1 MFGEEQWSTEGGN
14 TTWKD
19 SIKYILPAISNDDLA
34 ENGFDLKDH
43 VTGVAP
49 PGAQMS
55 SMIAYSAIN
64 EGTTIYGDTGIRAL
78 FNDADDLGKALQYGS
93 SLFPNSINE
102 DVLNSLGKVVAEY
115 AAFLAYNQVL
125 QTDNANAV
133 NGIITLS
140 SDIPNSSSM
149 EIDLRHSTWTF
160 DSIVHEIYSKNELVD
175 NLIKSAISADDLIE
189 LKNWYATSADNG
201 GTGDLID
208 DIDEIVAS
216 LQPATI
222 YAPLDAA
229 GVAIQI
235 GSNLK
240 DNYQF
245 TNGSDLVLG
254 GKGDDILW
262 GNGGADILLGGADN
276 DTLVGGSGND
286 WLDGGDGYDTVHYTT
301 NSANQTIHFKFDGT
315 LPKPVIKVDDG
326 MGGEDTL
333 RSIEKVV
340 GTTGND
346 IFSFKGSIPT
356 GYNLLIDGGGG
367 GHDIIDLHDAVDPK
381 GMKLYITNKSAGE
394 GFIQSRSGGAY
405 GTIRLQNFHT
415 NIIGSDASDLITDDS
430 SGVHTIDGGAGDDKI
445 TVSGSGATIDGGAGN
460 DVIHLKTA
468 AATIKFGVGGG
479 HDVVEFDSG
488 DGDYSLALQNLN
500 PDDVEVIAGG
510 HKIYGQGWSNDGNP
524 YHDGFHAQFIAVRIK
539 ATGETITFLEN
550 GDNVGPGGLTY
561 DAVEGAR
568 KLDSITFADGTVIG
582 LDELQLISAPE
593 GFITGVDSHFD
604 GWSYSRDYPNYLVFG
619 PNLRPASEY
628 LDYVNSTYLQAA
640 PIGAPPPA
648 PDRNIPGSPDDDD
661 LQPGDGNDDVTPG
674 TGSDTVHESRGNDTY
689 HWNSGDG
696 DDTITGSDATDGFNT
711 LALGSGITPADLQF
725 AVANDGAGL
734 TISFASQAGSIT
746 MTDELVGDGYA
757 VDRLVFSD
765 GTIMSRAD
773 LLAAAATVIS
783 AAETTVDG
791 TTSDDY
797 LFAPRGN
804 FIVNGLAGDDYIIV
818 GGSGSGII
826 RFAST
831 DGHDEVDDWGL
842 GYSRNDTLELTD
854 VNPGGVT
861 LTRSGEALL
870 VTINSTGASMNLT
883 KQFVQDDGNVHGV
896 SRIVF
901 ADGTIWKR
909 EQIIGILATAAGDS
923 APTATAATAS
933 TVQDAAIVRG
943 ALVATDPDAGDTLTF
958 SLDAPIT
965 GLAVAAD
972 GSWSFDPSN
981 PAYQHL
987 AQGEQLTLTA
997 NYHVTDSYG
1006 ASSSSTLTLTV
1017 TGTEDMPLVQQELS
1031 NRRLVGTDEFLL
1043 DVTSNFVDPDGDT
1056 LAFTATLADGTA
1068 LPSWLAFDNGQFS
1081 GVAPAGTSGVL
1092 DIVVAASDGILDA
1105 HATFR
1110 LHFGPDNLAPTAQA
1124 ISDASGNINTALDVA
1139 LPEGTFVDPEGDAL
1153 TLTATLG
1160 DGSALPAWLSFANGH
1175 LTGTPPSDAAGTY
1188 EIKVTATDGE
1198 LSTSSSF
1205 SLSIANYQLIT
1216 GTTGDDYFDLTT
1228 GFVVNGGLGDDFYSV
1243 TGDGSGAFNFA
1254 KGDGHDELDQPGDA
1268 IRNDTLVLTDINSDD
1283 VSVARYDY
1291 SATFTVD
1298 DTGDTFTA
1306 DWQFSGEY
1314 GGVPLGVE
1322 EIQFADGVTWNR
1334 NEILNRSATN
1344 EIAVDAANPDHTG
1357 TSLFETFVIG
1367 SGFGE
1372 SVIDDFAAVGADH
1385 DYLQFDRS
1393 QFSDWAHL
1401 LGATVQQGS
1410 DLVINL
1416 DENDSVRLT
1425 GVSMSNFTS
1434 LDVRFVG
1441 APV

>member
-1 MFGEEQWSTEGGN
+1 MF
-14 TTWKD
+14 
-19 SIKYILPAISNDDLA
+19 
-34 ENGFDLKDH
+34 
-43 VTGVAP
+43 
-49 PGAQMS
+49 
-55 SMIAYSAIN
+55 
-64 EGTTIYGDTGIRAL
+64 
-78 FNDADDLGKALQYGS
+78 
-93 SLFPNSINE
+93 
-102 DVLNSLGKVVAEY
+102 VL
-115 AAFLAYNQVL
+115 
-125 QTDNANAV
+125 
-133 NGIITLS
+133 I
-140 SDIPNSSSM
+140 
-149 EIDLRHSTWTF
+149 
-160 DSIVHEIYSKNELVD
+160 
-175 NLIKSAISADDLIE
+175 
-189 LKNWYATSADNG
+189 
-201 GTGDLID
+201 
-208 DIDEIVAS
+208 
-216 LQPATI
+216 
-222 YAPLDAA
+222 
-229 GVAIQI
+229 
-235 GSNLK
+235 
-240 DNYQF
+240 
-245 TNGSDLVLG
+245 
-254 GKGDDILW
+254 
-262 GNGGADILLGGADN
+262 
-276 DTLVGGSGND
+276 
-286 WLDGGDGYDTVHYTT
+286 T
-301 NSANQTIHFKFDGT
+301 NSEA
-315 LPKPVIKVDDG
+315 
-326 MGGEDTL
+326 GEGYI
-333 RSIEKVV
+333 RSKS
-340 GTTGND
+340 GTTGR
-346 IFSFKGSIPT
+346 IKFT
-356 GYNLLIDGGGG
+356 
-367 GHDIIDLHDAVDPK
+367 
-381 GMKLYITNKSAGE
+381 
-394 GFIQSRSGGAY
+394 
-405 GTIRLQNFHT
+405 NFHT
-415 NIIGSDASDLITDDS
+415 DIIGSDYADSITDDS
-430 SGVHTIDGGAGDDKI
+430 SGVHTINGGDGDDKI
-445 TVSGSGATIDGGAGN
+445 TVSGSGASIDGGAGN
-460 DVIHLKTA
+460 DVIHLNTA

-488 DGDYSLALQNLN
+488 DGDYNLALQNLN
-500 PDDVEVIAGG
+500 PNDVEVIAGG
-510 HKIYGQGWSNDGNP
+510 RYIYGQGSRDDGNP
-524 YHDGFHAQFIAVRIK
+524 YHDGYHAQFIAVRIK
-539 ATGETITFLEN
+539 ATGETITFQEN

-568 KLDSITFADGTVIG
+568 KLDSISFADGTVIG

-593 GFITGVDSHFD
+593 GFISGVDSHFD
-604 GWSYSRDYPNYLVFG
+604 GWGYSRDYPNYG

-640 PIGAPPPA
+640 PIGTPPPV
-648 PDRNIPGSPDDDD
+648 PDRNIPGTPDDDD

-711 LALGSGITPADLQF
+711 LALGTGITPADLQF

-746 MTDELVGDGYA
+746 ITDELVGDGYA
-757 VDRLVFSD
+757 VDRLVFAD

-773 LLAAAATVIS
+773 LLSAAATVIS
-783 AAETTVDG
+783 AAQTSVDG

-818 GGSGSGII
+818 GGSGAGII

-831 DGHDEVDDWGL
+831 DGHDEVDDGGL

-901 ADGTIWKR
+901 ADGTVWTR

-943 ALVATDPDAGDTLTF
+943 ALVATDLDAGDTLTF

-965 GLAVAAD
+965 GLVLAAD

-1068 LPSWLAFDNGQFS
+1068 LPSWLTFDNGQFS

-1205 SLSIANYQLIT
+1205 SLSIANYQLIN
-1216 GTTGDDYFDLTT
+1216 GTSGDDYFDLTT

-1314 GGVPLGVE
+1314 GGAPLGVE

-1416 DENDSVRLT
+1416 DETDSVRLT

>member
-1 MFGEEQWSTEGGN
+1 MPSIGNIGELNISIAYGAYIENAVGTDNNDLLIGNLLSNHLEGGDGN
-14 TTWKD
+14 DVLFAEGYD
-19 SIKYILPAISNDDLA
+19 SIYDPSDGTYTRVSSSTPSKIANAPADIQNFVSNPAKQRDILDGGAGND
-34 ENGFDLKDH
+34 FLK
-43 VTGVAP
+43 G
-49 PGAQMS
+49 GR
-55 SMIAYSAIN
+55 
-64 EGTTIYGDTGIRAL
+64 GD
-78 FNDADDLGKALQYGS
+78 
-93 SLFPNSINE
+93 
-102 DVLNSLGKVVAEY
+102 DVL
-115 AAFLAYNQVL
+115 
-125 QTDNANAV
+125 
-133 NGIITLS
+133 I
-140 SDIPNSSSM
+140 
-149 EIDLRHSTWTF
+149 
-160 DSIVHEIYSKNELVD
+160 
-175 NLIKSAISADDLIE
+175 
-189 LKNWYATSADNG
+189 
-201 GTGDLID
+201 
-208 DIDEIVAS
+208 
-216 LQPATI
+216 
-222 YAPLDAA
+222 
-229 GVAIQI
+229 
-235 GSNLK
+235 
-240 DNYQF
+240 
-245 TNGSDLVLG
+245 
-254 GKGDDILW
+254 
-262 GNGGADILLGGADN
+262 
-276 DTLVGGSGND
+276 GGSGND
-286 WLDGGDGYDTVHYTT
+286 VMNGGDGTDTADY
-301 NSANQTIHFKFDGT
+301 NSESGSITINFDGST
-315 LPKPVIKVDDG
+315 NVPDITVNDSS
-326 MGGEDTL
+326 GGIDNL
-333 RSIEKVV
+333 YSIEKIV
-340 GTTGND
+340 GTIGND
-346 IFSFKGSIPT
+346 TFTFKGEIPD
-356 GYNLLIDGGGG
+356 GFNLLIDSGGGS
-367 GHDIIDLHDAVDPK
+367 HDQLNLQQAVDTA
-381 GMKLYITNKSAGE
+381 GMFVLITNSEAGE
-394 GFIQSRSGGAY
+394 GYIRSKS
-405 GTIRLQNFHT
+405 GTTGRIKFTNFHT
-415 NIIGSDASDLITDDS
+415 DIIGSDYADTITDDS
-430 SGVHTIDGGAGDDKI
+430 SGVHTIDGGDGDDKI

-468 AATIKFGVGGG
+468 AATIKFGFGGG

-488 DGDYSLALQNLN
+488 DGDYNLALQNLN
-500 PDDVEVIAGG
+500 PNDVEVIAGG
-510 HKIYGQGWSNDGNP
+510 RYIYGQGSRDDGNP
-524 YHDGFHAQFIAVRIK
+524 YHDGYHAQFIAVRIK

-561 DAVEGAR
+561 DAVDGAR
-568 KLDSITFADGTVIG
+568 KLDSISFADGTVIG

-593 GFITGVDSHFD
+593 GFISGVDSHFD
-604 GWSYSRDYPNYLVFG
+604 GWGYSRDYPNYG

-648 PDRNIPGSPDDDD
+648 PDRNIPGTPDDDD

-746 MTDELVGDGYA
+746 ITDELVGDGYA

-773 LLAAAATVIS
+773 LLSAAATVIS
-783 AAETTVDG
+783 TAETTVDG

-804 FIVNGLAGDDYIIV
+804 FIVNGLAGDDYIFV

-831 DGHDEVDDWGL
+831 GGHDEVADWGL

-901 ADGTIWKR
+901 ADGTIWTR

-965 GLAVAAD
+965 GLVLAAD

-1124 ISDASGNINTALDVA
+1124 ISDASGNINTALDIA

-1153 TLTATLG
+1153 TLTATLD

-1205 SLSIANYQLIT
+1205 SLSIANYQLFN
-1216 GTTGDDYFDLTT
+1216 GTSGDDYFDLTT

-1254 KGDGHDELDQPGDA
+1254 KGDGHDELYQPDDGV
-1268 IRNDTLVLTDINSDD
+1268 RSDTLVLTDVDSDD
-1283 VSVARYDY
+1283 VSVSRSNL
-1291 SATFTVD
+1291 SATFTID

-1306 DWQFSGEY
+1306 DFQFYGDN
-1314 GGVPLGVE
+1314 GGVPQGVE
-1322 EIQFADGVTWNR
+1322 AVQFADGVTWNR

-1416 DENDSVRLT
+1416 DETDSVRLT